1 MVPKGVK
8 GYQMDVRGTGGGL
21 TVCAREMD
29 GRGDGL
35 QGLRFLEETPRG
47 GSSKEKAQ
55 EGEARKGASV

>member
-1 MVPKGVK
+1 
-8 GYQMDVRGTGGGL
+8 MDVRGTGGGL